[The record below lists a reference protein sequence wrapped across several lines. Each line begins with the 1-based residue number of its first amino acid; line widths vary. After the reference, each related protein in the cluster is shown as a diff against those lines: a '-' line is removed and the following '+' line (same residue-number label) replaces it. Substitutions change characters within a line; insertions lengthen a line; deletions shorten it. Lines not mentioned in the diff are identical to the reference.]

1 MVSPEATTIDPAD
14 LVVGLGRGLQVIESF
29 DDEHPR
35 LTVAQASVRTGI
47 PRSAVRRHLLSLCHF
62 GYAATDGKQFWLTPK
77 VLRLGQSYLGS
88 ARLPRLVQPFI
99 QRLSL
104 ATGETVNVSVLDG
117 HEVVYIARSTSPRL
131 VSIGFQVGV
140 RVPAH
145 VVAPGVALLARL
157 DDAALDAWVAGH
169 AFGAYTARTVSDPA
183 QFAAT
188 VRAARAQD
196 HWIAEQQLDGG
207 LSGVAMAL
215 KDRRGQILAAIGMT
229 VPAAP
234 LAARG
239 DRGPAAAGADRH
251 RAGAARGAVRS
262 AVSPPVHIPC
272 CNHPLASS

>member
-1 MVSPEATTIDPAD
+1 MVSPEALAIAPAD

-35 LTVAQASVRTGI
+35 LTVAQASARTGI

-62 GYAATDGKQFWLTPK
+62 GYAQTDGKQFWLSPK

-169 AFGAYTARTVSDPA
+169 SFGAYTARTVHDPT

-207 LSGVAMAL
+207 LNGVAMAL

-229 VPAAP
+229 VQSASWPREAIEARLLPALTDTAQV
-234 LAARG
+234 LRG
-239 DRGPAAAGADRH
+239 
-251 RAGAARGAVRS
+251 V
-262 AVSPPVHIPC
+262 
-272 CNHPLASS
+272 L